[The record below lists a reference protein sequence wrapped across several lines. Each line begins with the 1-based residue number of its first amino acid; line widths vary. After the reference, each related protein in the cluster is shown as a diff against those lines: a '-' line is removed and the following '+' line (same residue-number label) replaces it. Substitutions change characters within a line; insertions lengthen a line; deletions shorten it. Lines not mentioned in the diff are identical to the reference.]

1 MSKDPILDQVVE
13 DFKMRQASPGRNQG
27 RVFLMS
33 SLPVH
38 ASKGSSYGVAVVFL
52 LLAAGTFLKAFCRE
66 FDFASL
72 LICCVGLVLLAVGWL
87 MMKAVRREK
96 DDSEGTVE

>member
-13 DFKMRQASPGRNQG
+13 DFKARQSSPGRNQG
-27 RVFLMS
+27 RIFLTR

-52 LLAAGTFLKAFCRE
+52 LLAAGTFLKAFGRE

-72 LICCVGLVLLAVGWL
+72 LLCCVGLVLLAVGLL
-87 MMKAVRREK
+87 MIKAVRREK
-96 DDSEGTVE
+96 DDTEGTAE